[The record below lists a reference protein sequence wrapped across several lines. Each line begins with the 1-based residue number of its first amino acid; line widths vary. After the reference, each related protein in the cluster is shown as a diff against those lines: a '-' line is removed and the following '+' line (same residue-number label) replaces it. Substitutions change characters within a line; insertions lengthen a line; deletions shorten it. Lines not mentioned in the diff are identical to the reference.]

1 MHTKRTLS
9 NGVRILYEYIPYVRS
24 VTMGIWVKNGSR
36 NERAAE
42 NGASHFIEHMLFKG
56 TDTRSAR
63 DIAGITDKIGGQINA
78 FTSRECTCFY
88 GRVLD
93 THLNVLIDVLG
104 DMFFNSRFDDS
115 DVENERGVIFE
126 EIDMYDDTPD
136 DLASERL
143 FSAVFKGSP
152 LSRPVLGTKKSLAPM
167 TGEFLKSYKSVH
179 YSPQNTIIAVSGS
192 FKETDIDDIAAL
204 FARMEKVPAAKAKPA
219 LYRPAITVKKK
230 RIEQNH
236 LCLGFPGIDI
246 SSERRFA
253 MQLMSS
259 ILGGGSSSRLFQSV
273 REKSGLCYSIF
284 SFSSGYEDTGL
295 FTVYT
300 ALNSETEKKALEL
313 IGHELR
319 SLLEDGVTAE
329 ELDCAREQTKANI
342 LMSLEST
349 SSRMNRIARGEMMN
363 GSILEIEEIVERYDA
378 VTREDVR
385 DIAINTFDMSQLS
398 FSAVGKTAPVPEY
411 EALISKVMR

>member
-1 MHTKRTLS
+1 MHTKRTLP

-24 VTMGIWVKNGSR
+24 ATMGIWVKNGSR
-36 NERAAE
+36 NETASE

-93 THLNVLIDVLG
+93 THLNVLTDVLG
-104 DMFFNSRFDDS
+104 DMFFNSRFDEG
-115 DVENERGVIFE
+115 DVANERGVIYE

-143 FSAVFKGSP
+143 FSSVFKGSP
-152 LSRPVLGTKKSLAPM
+152 LSRPVLGTRKSLAPM
-167 TGEFLKSYKSVH
+167 TGEFLKSYKSSH
-179 YSPQNTIIAVSGS
+179 YSPENTIVAVSGS
-192 FKETDIDDIAAL
+192 FRDADIDAIAQL
-204 FARMEKVPAAKAKPA
+204 FSPMEKVPLKKIKPA
-219 LYRPAITVKKK
+219 AYRPAVTVKKK

-236 LCLGFPGIDI
+236 ICLGFPGIDI
-246 SSERRFA
+246 NSEKRFA

-273 REKSGLCYSIF
+273 REKAGLCYSIF

-295 FTVYT
+295 FTIYT
-300 ALNSETEKKALEL
+300 ALNSDMEKRALTL
-313 IGHELR
+313 IGQEFR
-319 SLLEDGVTAE
+319 SLLEDGVTDD
-329 ELDCAREQTKANI
+329 ELECAREQTKANI

-349 SSRMNRIARGEMMN
+349 SSRMNRIARGEMM
-363 GSILEIEEIVERYDA
+363 GSGAMEIEDLSARYDA
-378 VTREDVR
+378 VTKSDIQAIARE
-385 DIAINTFDMSQLS
+385 TFDMSRLS
-398 FSAVGKTAPVPEY
+398 FSAVGKTAAAAEY
-411 EALISKVMR
+411 EDFLRRVMI